1 VLLPLTLNMEVLKM
15 TEKEASDLL
24 TAKVDQQ
31 NVVIQAAI
39 DKLAQGNPQT
49 AAALAAI
56 TGKIDASTAAL
67 LKAVSVTA

>member
-1 VLLPLTLNMEVLKM
+1 MEVLKM
-15 TEKEASDLL
+15 TEKEAIDLL

>member
-15 TEKEASDLL
+15 TEKEAIDLL